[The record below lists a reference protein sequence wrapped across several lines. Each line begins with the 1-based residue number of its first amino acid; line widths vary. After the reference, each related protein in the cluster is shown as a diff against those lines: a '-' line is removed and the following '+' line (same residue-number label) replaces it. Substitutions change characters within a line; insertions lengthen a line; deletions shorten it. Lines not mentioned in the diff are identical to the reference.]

1 MAAKKPKVSKKRKRR
16 SRKKVLGVSSGAGV
30 KTSPFD
36 AAKFFAYEKRDL
48 KPFAICL
55 GVITLLIF
63 AAHVITIWGE
73 FVYLDLFNISEI
85 RHTKDW
91 GEFANDLFLFAMVN
105 PLNEPLV
112 RLTLTIDILSMGIR
126 SPGIFH
132 AINML
137 IHLSNTLLLFLLIRR
152 LSNYENLRD
161 QTGLNADIVAL
172 AGAALF
178 ACHPLTCGAISYI
191 SARSALLVVANY
203 LISVHLFISGFL
215 AKEIKPALYCY
226 GFAYLFVAFGIWSG
240 AQAITIPGAFIL
252 LAFLLKPKGITH
264 KTWVNDRP
272 FEFFAQI
279 LVAIFVPL
287 VLLLNFTPL
296 VGNGFGL
303 QTLPLVDYI
312 ATQFKVLFTYTLRCF
327 IVPYGL
333 SLDPP
338 MAISN
343 GFGDPFTLLGLGTV
357 ILAGFLSYKFNKNI
371 VLSFGLGLF
380 VFSLIPSCFV
390 PHPEYVSITR
400 IYWTTATISI
410 VSGYLIAKLF
420 DEKPSL
426 GIVLTSVLA
435 LCLVGLA
442 NYRNYQW
449 HSDTRLWE
457 SAKELNPQSKRSAAM
472 HAWSKMF
479 GGDGELDE
487 SYKLAKE
494 AYKTDKNNAV
504 LDLILANYHF
514 INRNYKEAYKFFK
527 EGAKIAEKQNL
538 SEEIVFKLQSGLAK
552 SAIKLYDYETALK
565 YAKKA
570 SKIQKNNAT
579 LYLIQGQCLM
589 QQDNPQGAFMKLQ
602 QSYIIDKTNPELI
615 EPIAWAAIGCGT
627 EKLQDMGYKMAIQA
641 YRVHGG
647 KPRVT
652 LLRAYAAL
660 ETGRVNE
667 SLKFIRQYIDSK
679 QKADAQALYILYGN
693 YKKLGREKQ
702 ANVFLSLALEAN
714 PRIRK
719 EMRLYLNRDLVKIKK
734 KKKKKK
740 KDDKPEKPVKEKAT
754 KEIEKGVLDGTIKV
768 QPETKKKIIPKS
780 ELQEQWKKK
789 LLAPVKESVQNSA
802 RSSSST
808 APNDSKS
815 QSEKKSIQEPGVNSK
830 QNKISE

>member
-1 MAAKKPKVSKKRKRR
+1 MVAKKPKVSKKRKKR
-16 SRKKVLGVSSGAGV
+16 SRRKVLGADSGV

-36 AAKFFAYEKRDL
+36 GAKFFGYEKRNL

-63 AAHVITIWGE
+63 AAHAITIWGE
-73 FVYLDLFNISEI
+73 FVYLDLFNIAEI
-85 RHTKDW
+85 RHTRDW
-91 GEFANDLFLFAMVN
+91 GQFANDLFLFAMVN

-137 IHLSNTLLLFLLIRR
+137 IHLSNSLLLFLLIRR

-161 QTGLNADIVAL
+161 NTGLNADIVAL

-226 GFAYLFVAFGIWSG
+226 GYAYIFVLFGIWSG
-240 AQAITIPGAFIL
+240 PQAITIPGAFIL
-252 LAFLLKPKGITH
+252 LAFLLKPKAITY
-264 KTWVNDRP
+264 KTWVTDRP

-303 QTLPLVDYI
+303 QTLPLVEYM
-312 ATQFKVLFTYTLRCF
+312 ATQFKVLATYTIRCF
-327 IVPYGL
+327 LVPYGL
-333 SLDPP
+333 TLDPP
-338 MAISN
+338 MAIST
-343 GFGDPFTLLGLGTV
+343 GFGDPLTLLGLGIV
-357 ILAGFLSYKFNKNI
+357 ILAGFLSYKFKKNI

-380 VFSLIPSCFV
+380 VLSLIPSCFV

-400 IYWTTATISI
+400 IYWTTATMAI
-410 VSGYLIAKLF
+410 VSGYFVAKLF
-420 DEKPSL
+420 LNKPTMAM
-426 GIVLTSVLA
+426 VLTSVLA
-435 LCLVGLA
+435 IALVGLS

-449 HSDTRLWE
+449 HSDARLWE
-457 SAKELNPQSKRSAAM
+457 SAKNLNPTSKRSAAM
-472 HAWSKMF
+472 HSWSIMF
-479 GGDGELDE
+479 GGGGDLDK
-487 SYKLAKE
+487 SYKLAKN
-494 AYKTDKNNAV
+494 AYKKDKNNAV

-514 INRNYKEAYKFFK
+514 INKEYKKAYKFFK
-527 EGAKIAEKQNL
+527 EGAELAENQNL
-538 SEEIVFKLQSGLAK
+538 SEEIVFKLQYGLAR
-552 SAIKLYDYETALK
+552 SAIKLDDYETALK

-570 SKIQKNNAT
+570 AKIQKNNAN

-602 QSYIIDKTNPELI
+602 QSYLIDKTNPELI

-627 EKLQDMGYKMAIQA
+627 EELQDMGYKMAIQA
-641 YRVHGG
+641 YRVHSG
-647 KPRVT
+647 KPQVV

-660 ETGRVNE
+660 ETGRVYE
-667 SLKFIRQYIDSK
+667 SLNFIRQYIQSNK
-679 QKADAQALYILYGN
+679 KANAKALYILYGA
-693 YKKLGREKQ
+693 YKKLGKEKESK
-702 ANVFLSLALEAN
+702 VFLSLALEAN

-719 EMRLYLNRDLVKIKK
+719 EMRLYLNRDIVKIKM
-734 KKKKKK
+734 KKKK
-740 KDDKPEKPVKEKAT
+740 KDGEKTEKT
-754 KEIEKGVLDGTIKV
+754 KVENKLPTREIEKGLIDGSIKV

-780 ELQEQWKKK
+780 ELQEELKKK
-789 LLAPVKESVQNSA
+789 LLSPPKNISDPPATTGSSKVVAPAS
-802 RSSSST
+802 
-808 APNDSKS
+808 SKS
-815 QSEKKSIQEPGVNSK
+815 NKNSGNDTKSKPAQKP
-830 QNKISE
+830 